1 MTASANEPADSNS
14 SQVNRRGFLGQVG
27 LLAGVSLAVD
37 GRRFISAADPLPQS
51 DSHSASDDSSESKA
65 GLEASEKHMR
75 IIDLEVDVLVAG
87 GGMAGVC
94 AALSSARNGARTVL
108 VQDRSRLGGNAS
120 SEIGMH
126 IVGADVHGQRP
137 GWREGGLIEEIRL
150 EDARRNP
157 HRAFELF
164 DLTLY
169 DLCQREDLLTL
180 KLDTSIYSAE
190 VSDGRIQKVLARCD
204 KTETIY
210 RIQAKTYCDCT
221 GDCRLGLEAGAEFRT
236 GREPR
241 ALYNEPLA
249 LEKGDANSQGSTIL
263 FTATKHDQP
272 IDFLAPPWSRKM
284 TENDF
289 LFRKIPRGSYEYGYW
304 WIELGGERDVIHDNE
319 ELRFELLRIVMGVW
333 DWIKNSGERPDSSH
347 WALQRVGMIPG
358 KRESRRMT
366 GAHIQTQLD
375 LIEGWKKRDDGVSI
389 GGWPFDEH
397 PPGGFDDW
405 DQPPFYSRPIQEP
418 YNIAFE
424 SLYSGNIDNLM
435 MAGRNISNSH
445 VAFTSTRVM
454 ATCACTGQAIGTAA
468 ALCNEKG
475 VLPAQL
481 RKAHIHEL
489 QQRLLRDDQ
498 SIRKV
503 TNQDP
508 DDLAR
513 IASVSASDHLEGAEP
528 QHIIDGKVRDVPT
541 QWDHRW
547 GAKAIDGGQWIEL
560 AWDDPVL
567 LDEIQITFDSGFH
580 RQLTLSA
587 SDGASRNIIR
597 GPQPEM
603 VKDYQISFVD
613 DSGAR
618 QGLVD
623 IEGNYLRLR
632 RHRFAAIQL
641 RSLRLHALTTHAT
654 EQIRVFEIRCYNRRG

>member
-1 MTASANEPADSNS
+1 MTQADS
-14 SQVNRRGFLGQVG
+14 QLPEEIPPPIDRRNFLAKAG
-27 LLAGVSLAVD
+27 LLAGVSMAID
-37 GRRFISAADPLPQS
+37 GRRFVSATPSPVEEKS
-51 DSHSASDDSSESKA
+51 PTGTASTDTASSLA
-65 GLEASEKHMR
+65 VEKHMR
-75 IIDLEVDVLVAG
+75 IIDLEVDVLIAG

-94 AALSSARNGARTVL
+94 AALASARNGAKTLL

-126 IVGADVHGQRP
+126 IVGADVHGSRS

-169 DLCQREDLLTL
+169 DLCQREELLTL
-180 KLDTSIYSAE
+180 KLDTSVYSAE
-190 VSDGRIQKVLARCD
+190 VLDGKITRVLARCD

-210 RIQAKTYCDCT
+210 RVQASVYCDCT

-241 ALYNEPLA
+241 AQYNESLA
-249 LEKGDANSQGSTIL
+249 LEKGDKNSQGSTIL
-263 FTATKHDQP
+263 FTATKHENP
-272 IDFLAPPWSRKM
+272 IDFIAPPWARKM

-304 WIELGGERDVIHDNE
+304 WIELGGDRDVIHDNE
-319 ELRFELLRIVMGVW
+319 ELRFDLLRIVLGIW
-333 DWIKNSGERPDSSH
+333 DWIKNSGERPDSAN

-358 KRESRRMT
+358 KRESRRLT
-366 GAHIQTQLD
+366 GAHIQTQDD
-375 LIEGWKKRDDGVSI
+375 LTDGWKNRDDGVSI

-405 DQPPFYSRPIQEP
+405 DQPPAYSKPIKEP

-424 SLYSGNIDNLM
+424 ALYSTNIDNLM

-468 ALCNEKG
+468 ALCASKKIPPPE
-475 VLPAQL
+475 L
-481 RKAHIHEL
+481 RKHHIGEL

-498 SIRKV
+498 SIRAV
-503 TNQDP
+503 GNQDRL
-508 DDLAR
+508 DLAR
-513 IASVSASDHLEGAEP
+513 TAKISASSHLEGADP
-528 QHIIDGKVRDVPT
+528 IHVIDGEVRDTPG
-541 QWDHRW
+541 QWSHRW
-547 GAKAIDGGQWIEL
+547 GAEMADGGQWIEL
-560 AWDDPVL
+560 SWDEPVTIS
-567 LDEIQITFDSGFH
+567 EIQITFDTGFH

-587 SDGASRNIIR
+587 SDSASRNIIR
-597 GPQPEM
+597 GPQPET
-603 VKDYQISFVD
+603 VSDYTLSIT
-613 DSGAR
+613 DSDGTRREIAN
-618 QGLVD
+618 V
-623 IEGNYLRLR
+623 EGNYQRLR
-632 RHRFAAIQL
+632 RHHFEARSI
-641 RSLRLHALTTHAT
+641 RSLRLHVNATHGSPH
-654 EQIRVFEIRCYNRRG
+654 IRVFEIRCY

>member
-1 MTASANEPADSNS
+1 MTESGSGIPEEVPPPLD
-14 SQVNRRGFLGQVG
+14 RRHFLGQAA
-27 LLAGVSLAVD
+27 LLAGISLAID
-37 GRRFISAADPLPQS
+37 GRRFVSAASPAIDSVTSS
-51 DSHSASDDSSESKA
+51 DSGDTTSGSLPSLAA
-65 GLEASEKHMR
+65 EKHMR
-75 IIDLEVDVLVAG
+75 VIDLEVDVMVAG

-94 AALSSARNGARTVL
+94 AAVASARNGATTLL

-126 IVGADVHGQRP
+126 IVGADVHGNRS

-169 DLCQREDLLTL
+169 DLCQREELLTL
-180 KLDTSIYSAE
+180 KLDTSVYSAE
-190 VSDGRIQKVLARCD
+190 VLDGKITRVLARCD

-210 RIQAKTYCDCT
+210 RVQAGVYCDCT

-241 ALYNEPLA
+241 AQYNESLA
-249 LEKGDANSQGSTIL
+249 LEKGDKNSQGSTIL
-263 FTATKHDQP
+263 FTATKHENP
-272 IDFLAPPWSRKM
+272 IDFIAPPWARKM

-304 WIELGGERDVIHDNE
+304 WIELGGDRDVIHDNE
-319 ELRFELLRIVMGVW
+319 ELRFDLLRIVLGIW
-333 DWIKNSGERPDSSH
+333 DWIKNSGERPDSAN

-358 KRESRRMT
+358 KRESRRLT
-366 GAHIQTQLD
+366 GAHIQTQDD
-375 LIEGWKKRDDGVSI
+375 LTDGWKKRDDGVSI

-405 DQPPFYSRPIQEP
+405 DQPPAYSKPIKEP

-424 SLYSGNIDNLM
+424 ALYSTNIDNLM

-468 ALCNEKG
+468 ALCASKKIPPPE
-475 VLPAQL
+475 L
-481 RKAHIHEL
+481 RKHHIGEL

-498 SIRKV
+498 SIRAIG
-503 TNQDP
+503 NQDRL
-508 DDLAR
+508 DLAR
-513 IASVSASDHLEGAEP
+513 TAKISASSHLAGADP
-528 QHIIDGKVRDVPT
+528 IHVIDGEVRDTPG
-541 QWDHRW
+541 QWSHRW
-547 GAKAIDGGQWIEL
+547 GAEMADGGQWIEL
-560 AWDDPVL
+560 SWDEPVTIS
-567 LDEIQITFDSGFH
+567 EIQITFDTGFH

-587 SDGASRNIIR
+587 SDSASRNIIR
-597 GPQPEM
+597 GPQPET
-603 VKDYQISFVD
+603 VSDYTLSIT
-613 DSGAR
+613 DSDGTRSEIAN
-618 QGLVD
+618 V
-623 IEGNYLRLR
+623 EGNYQRLR
-632 RHRFAAIQL
+632 RHHFEASSI
-641 RSLRLHALTTHAT
+641 RSLRLHVNATHGSPH
-654 EQIRVFEIRCYNRRG
+654 IRVFEIRCY

>member
-1 MTASANEPADSNS
+1 VTESGSGIPEEVPPPLD
-14 SQVNRRGFLGQVG
+14 RRHFLGQAA
-27 LLAGVSLAVD
+27 LLAGISLAID
-37 GRRFISAADPLPQS
+37 GRRFVSAASPAIDSVTSS
-51 DSHSASDDSSESKA
+51 DSGDTTSGSLPSLAA
-65 GLEASEKHMR
+65 EKHMR
-75 IIDLEVDVLVAG
+75 VIDLEVDVMVAG

-94 AALSSARNGARTVL
+94 AAVASARNGATTLL

-126 IVGADVHGQRP
+126 IVGADVHGNRS

-169 DLCQREDLLTL
+169 DLCQREELLTL
-180 KLDTSIYSAE
+180 KLDTSVYSAE
-190 VSDGRIQKVLARCD
+190 VLDGKITRVLARCD

-210 RIQAKTYCDCT
+210 RVQAGVYCDCT

-241 ALYNEPLA
+241 AQYNESLA
-249 LEKGDANSQGSTIL
+249 LEKGDKNSQGSTIL
-263 FTATKHDQP
+263 FTATKHENP
-272 IDFLAPPWSRKM
+272 IDFIAPPWARKM

-304 WIELGGERDVIHDNE
+304 WIELGGDRDVIHDNE
-319 ELRFELLRIVMGVW
+319 ELRFDLLRIVLGIW
-333 DWIKNSGERPDSSH
+333 DWIKNSGERPDSAN

-358 KRESRRMT
+358 KRESRRLT
-366 GAHIQTQLD
+366 GAHIQTQDD
-375 LIEGWKKRDDGVSI
+375 LTDGWKKRDDGVSI

-405 DQPPFYSRPIQEP
+405 DQPPAYSKPIKEP

-424 SLYSGNIDNLM
+424 ALYSTNIDNLM

-468 ALCNEKG
+468 ALCASKKIPPPE
-475 VLPAQL
+475 L
-481 RKAHIHEL
+481 RKHHIGEL

-498 SIRKV
+498 SIRAIG
-503 TNQDP
+503 NQDRL
-508 DDLAR
+508 DLAR
-513 IASVSASDHLEGAEP
+513 TAKISASSHLAGADP
-528 QHIIDGKVRDVPT
+528 IHVIDGEVRDTPG
-541 QWDHRW
+541 QWSHRW
-547 GAKAIDGGQWIEL
+547 GAEMADGGQWIEL
-560 AWDDPVL
+560 SWDEPVTIS
-567 LDEIQITFDSGFH
+567 EIQITFDTGFH

-587 SDGASRNIIR
+587 SDSASRNIIR
-597 GPQPEM
+597 GPQPET
-603 VKDYQISFVD
+603 VSDYTLSIT
-613 DSGAR
+613 DSDGTRSEIAN
-618 QGLVD
+618 V
-623 IEGNYLRLR
+623 EGNYQRLR
-632 RHRFAAIQL
+632 RHHFEASSI
-641 RSLRLHALTTHAT
+641 RSLRLHVNATHGSPH
-654 EQIRVFEIRCYNRRG
+654 IRVFEIRCY

>member
-1 MTASANEPADSNS
+1 MTQDDS
-14 SQVNRRGFLGQVG
+14 QLPEEIPPPIDRRNFLAKAG
-27 LLAGVSLAVD
+27 LLAGVSMAID
-37 GRRFISAADPLPQS
+37 GRRFVSATPSPVEEKS
-51 DSHSASDDSSESKA
+51 PTGTASTDTASSLA
-65 GLEASEKHMR
+65 VEKHMR
-75 IIDLEVDVLVAG
+75 IIDLEVDVLIAG

-94 AALSSARNGARTVL
+94 AALASARNGAKTLL

-126 IVGADVHGQRP
+126 IVGADVHGSRS

-169 DLCQREDLLTL
+169 DLCQREELLTL
-180 KLDTSIYSAE
+180 KLDTSVYSAE
-190 VSDGRIQKVLARCD
+190 VLDGKITRVLARCD

-210 RIQAKTYCDCT
+210 RVQASVYCDCT

-241 ALYNEPLA
+241 AQYNESLA
-249 LEKGDANSQGSTIL
+249 LEKGDKNSQGSTIL
-263 FTATKHDQP
+263 FTATKHENP
-272 IDFLAPPWSRKM
+272 IDFIAPPWARKM

-304 WIELGGERDVIHDNE
+304 WIELGGDRDVIHDNE
-319 ELRFELLRIVMGVW
+319 ELRFDLLRIVLGIW
-333 DWIKNSGERPDSSH
+333 DWIKNSGERPDSAN

-358 KRESRRMT
+358 KRESRRLT
-366 GAHIQTQLD
+366 GAHIQTQDD
-375 LIEGWKKRDDGVSI
+375 LTDGWKNRDDGVSI

-405 DQPPFYSRPIQEP
+405 DQPPAYSKPIKEP

-424 SLYSGNIDNLM
+424 ALYSANIENLM

-468 ALCNEKG
+468 ALCASKKIPPPE
-475 VLPAQL
+475 L
-481 RKAHIHEL
+481 RKHHIGEL

-498 SIRKV
+498 SIRAV
-503 TNQDP
+503 GNQDRL
-508 DDLAR
+508 DLAR
-513 IASVSASDHLEGAEP
+513 TAKISASSHLAGADP
-528 QHIIDGKVRDVPT
+528 IHVIDGEVRDTPG
-541 QWDHRW
+541 QWSHRW
-547 GAKAIDGGQWIEL
+547 GAEMADGGQWIEL
-560 AWDDPVL
+560 SWDEPVTIS
-567 LDEIQITFDSGFH
+567 EIQITFDTGFH

-587 SDGASRNIIR
+587 SDSASRNIIR
-597 GPQPEM
+597 GPQPET
-603 VKDYQISFVD
+603 VSDYTLSIT
-613 DSGAR
+613 DSDGTRREIAN
-618 QGLVD
+618 V
-623 IEGNYLRLR
+623 EGNYQRLR
-632 RHRFAAIQL
+632 RHHFEARSI
-641 RSLRLHALTTHAT
+641 RSLRLHVNATHGSPH
-654 EQIRVFEIRCYNRRG
+654 IRVFEIRCY